1 MNHIK
6 RPFLLSVRKQWAV
19 FLLAVIL
26 LGLQGVFYFFQPDPS
41 ETMLPNESSYY
52 QTLLD
57 AIRLQTI
64 KKGNKIYPFNPNYL
78 SDYRAYQLGISPEA
92 IDRLFAYRKQGKF
105 VNSANEFQKVT
116 GINDSLLQG
125 LSPYFKF
132 PSWVKKSKEKQFN
145 KIKKA
150 PKKDI
155 NTARVI
161 DFQSVRGIGETLSAR
176 IVKFR
181 TYLHGF
187 SSLEQCYDIYGL
199 DSLVVKR
206 LLDHFEI
213 QSLPK
218 IEKQSMNTISLKELQ
233 ELPYINNEDARKII
247 GLRTQLGVLTREDLI
262 EIFKDYPKKIDR
274 IMLYLF

>member
-19 FLLAVIL
+19 FLLALIL
-26 LGLQGVFYFFQPDPS
+26 LGLQGVIYLFQSDPS
-41 ETMLPNESSYY
+41 DTMVTNESNYY

-57 AIRLQTI
+57 SIRLQTI

-116 GINDSLLQG
+116 GINDSLLKG

-132 PSWVKKSKEKQFN
+132 PSWVIKNKEKKFN
-145 KIKKA
+145 KTKKA

-176 IVKFR
+176 IIKFR
-181 TYLHGF
+181 NHLHGF
-187 SSLEQCYDIYGL
+187 SSLEQCYEIYGL

-206 LLDHFEI
+206 LLDRFEI

-218 IEKQSMNTISLKELQ
+218 IEKKSMNTISLKELQ

-247 GLRTQLGVLTREDLI
+247 SLRTQLGLLTAEDLR
-262 EIFKDYPKKIDR
+262 EIFKDYPKKINR